1 MPATVADLR
10 GYHEAVSGATD
21 IKLATIL
28 DTARWEIEE
37 FAPKPDTTDAAK
49 LLDYDDRLINAQL
62 RISAYL
68 FDTGG
73 YRSSTGSLG
82 KLGSKSFD
90 AQGRAVYEGAR
101 RTMGPFVLEEG
112 AMAYVESIPK

>member
-1 MPATVADLR
+1 MPATPLDLR
-10 GYHEAVSGATD
+10 GFHEPASGATE

-37 FAPKPDTTDAAK
+37 FAPAPDTDDTAT

-62 RISAYL
+62 NIAAYL

-82 KLGSKSFD
+82 KLGSRSFD
-90 AQGRAVYEGAR
+90 SKGQAVYQGAI
-101 RTMGPFVLEEG
+101 RTMGPFVAG
-112 AMAYVESIPK
+112 AVAYLSRDPL

>member
-1 MPATVADLR
+1 MPATPQDLKDF
-10 GYHEAVSGATD
+10 HEPASGATN

-37 FAPKPDTTDAAK
+37 FAPAPDTTDAAV

-62 RISAYL
+62 NIGAYL

-73 YRSSTGSLG
+73 YRSNTGSLG

-90 AQGRAVYEGAR
+90 VQGRGVYQGAIK
-101 RTMGPFVLEEG
+101 TMGPHVAG
-112 AMAYVESIPK
+112 AVAYLSREPL